1 MKIKQLKHFIKKLIP
16 PAIIGLKRTI
26 FNTKPIEMWSKPYTS
41 WAEAKAKSTGYNE
54 DNILQKVLN
63 SSKAV
68 RDGKAVYERDSVLFD
83 EIQYSWAILS
93 ILQKIALENNNSLT
107 LVDFGGSLGSTY
119 FQNRMWLK
127 NIKIKWIIVE
137 QSHFVEIGKK
147 EFQNDILLFEYSLE
161 EAFKHQPNVV
171 LFSSVLQY
179 LESPE
184 TIINQ
189 VIKYGIEN
197 ILIDRTSISSNIIN
211 EVFTVQ
217 TVHEEIYKASY
228 PCRFFNEQ
236 NLLDNFIPQYKLITN
251 FPSYCDQPFHRNGI
265 TFLWKGF
272 YLKNIE
278 LYKEREI

>member
-1 MKIKQLKHFIKKLIP
+1 MKQFIKNLIP
-16 PAIIGLKRTI
+16 PIFVDLKRVI
-26 FNTKPIEMWSKPYTS
+26 FNAKPIEMWSKPYTS

-83 EIQYSWAILS
+83 EIQYSWPLLS

-119 FQNRMWLK
+119 FQNRAWLK

-137 QSHFVEIGKK
+137 QNHFVEIGKK
-147 EFQNDILLFEYSLE
+147 EFQNDILMFEYSLK
-161 EAFKHQPNVV
+161 EAFKHLPHVV

-179 LESPE
+179 IENPEAIINE
-184 TIINQ
+184 TIE
-189 VIKYGIEN
+189 YGIDH
-197 ILIDRTSISSNIIN
+197 ILIDRTTVSNDITDDI
-211 EVFTVQ
+211 FTIQ
-217 TVHEEIYKASY
+217 TVPKEIYKASY

-236 NLLDNFIPQYKLITN
+236 NLINSFRLHYNLITD
-251 FPSYCDQPFHRNGI
+251 FSSYCDPSFHKYGI
-265 TFLWKGF
+265 TYSWKGYIF
-272 YLKNIE
+272 K
-278 LYKEREI
+278 KK